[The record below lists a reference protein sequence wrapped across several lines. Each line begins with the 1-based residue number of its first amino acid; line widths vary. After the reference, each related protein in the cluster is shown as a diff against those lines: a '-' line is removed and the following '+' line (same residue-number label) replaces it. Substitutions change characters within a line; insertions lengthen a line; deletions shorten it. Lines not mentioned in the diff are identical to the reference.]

1 MIDISNYDPDEL
13 FDLTTLKVNVRNP
26 RKIKPAAMER
36 LKVSV
41 LEFSK
46 MLAKRPIVYDSD
58 TMIPLGGNQRTKALL
73 ESGCTLVPKEWVM
86 NADDFTDEEKRRFV
100 LVDNGRFG
108 EDDIEMLKE
117 EYANDEVLDWGLD
130 LDFGAF
136 EPEMDYSKK
145 NKELNLKDFEDQK
158 YIIKLEFTEA
168 DYNLVKEKLQE
179 LGQTPENILY
189 DALISL

>member
-1 MIDISNYDPDEL
+1 M
-13 FDLTTLKVNVRNP
+13 
-26 RKIKPAAMER
+26 
-36 LKVSV
+36 
-41 LEFSK
+41 
-46 MLAKRPIVYDSD
+46 
-58 TMIPLGGNQRTKALL
+58 
-73 ESGCTLVPKEWVM
+73 VPKEWVM